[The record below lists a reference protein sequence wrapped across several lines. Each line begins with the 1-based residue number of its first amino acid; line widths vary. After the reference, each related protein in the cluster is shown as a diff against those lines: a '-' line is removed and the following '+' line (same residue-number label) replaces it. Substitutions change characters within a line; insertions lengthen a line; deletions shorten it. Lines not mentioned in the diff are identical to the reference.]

1 MKRNETESII
11 DPISVQYTITY
22 KHLCLYDPDYEK
34 PATACMMILQMKR
47 STKTHNFKWFVS
59 NPWILLSKIIA
70 RAALV
75 WSLTMMMVTTVQKGI
90 NELMSVPVRN

>member
-34 PATACMMILQMKR
+34 PATACMMILLMNVQLKPIT
-47 STKTHNFKWFVS
+47 SSDLSQIPEYCYPK
-59 NPWILLSKIIA
+59 LLP
-70 RAALV
+70 
-75 WSLTMMMVTTVQKGI
+75 
-90 NELMSVPVRN
+90 ELHLFEA